1 MLLAAGA
8 DKDSRDR
15 QGITPLHSA
24 IARHHEAL
32 VQVLLLLGLT
42 KKPGATL
49 NIQQP
54 YYTRQLNKAT
64 RQWCSY
70 FWLQELTEAR
80 QYQQFTALH
89 LAAGE
94 GHEAVLQ
101 VLLAAGAN
109 KQARG
114 EQHHGYY
121 MRITHNARRPLMRAL
136 CAHYA
141 FYARITPQTLSGPSK
156 YPRHYCVIRSGRYWE
171 KVDDFLMLMKP
182 LVIALRH
189 ADGDK
194 PISKIYPLVREAVQ
208 QARTILSHRLQARRS
223 IVDFLEQRLG
233 EHFEDEGEGGR
244 TVSICNYDVYRASF
258 CRISAGTRLHEATP
272 VPVPRRCVWRRVLPI
287 TTLSQ

>member
-1 MLLAAGA
+1 
-8 DKDSRDR
+8 
-15 QGITPLHSA
+15 
-24 IARHHEAL
+24 
-32 VQVLLLLGLT
+32 
-42 KKPGATL
+42 
-49 NIQQP
+49 
-54 YYTRQLNKAT
+54 
-64 RQWCSY
+64 
-70 FWLQELTEAR
+70 
-80 QYQQFTALH
+80 
-89 LAAGE
+89 
-94 GHEAVLQ
+94 
-101 VLLAAGAN
+101 
-109 KQARG
+109 
-114 EQHHGYY
+114 

-156 YPRHYCVIRSGRYWE
+156 HPRHDCVIRSGRYWE

-223 IVDFLEQRLG
+223 IVDILEQRLG